1 MHLTGQRIL
10 ITRAT
15 SQADSF
21 KLALEAAGARP
32 VLVPVIEIKE
42 PASWEPF
49 DKALAELSAYDWVI
63 FASTNAVRSF
73 VERMEEKS
81 IPKGNLANIKIGA
94 IGEAT
99 AGLLKEHS
107 IKVDFSPDKFVAE
120 NFIAQFPD
128 GDNMNGLKILW
139 PRTNVGR
146 TLIADEFTASGATV
160 DTIEAYQTDLPDNK
174 DVLAARLFDLCN
186 GKQLDLVTFASSQT
200 VKNFHQ
206 LLKMGLVNYAK
217 TKGYIVNPD
226 SIALESSASNLLNG
240 IAIATIGPVTART
253 ARQHYKQVQ
262 IEADTH
268 TMEGLLNAIE
278 DYYSTTLES

>member
-32 VLVPVIEIKE
+32 ILIPVIEIKE
-42 PASWEPF
+42 PSSWEPF
-49 DKALAELSAYDWVI
+49 DKALAQLSEYDWVI

-73 VERMEEKS
+73 IERMDKTKV
-81 IPKGNLANIKIGA
+81 PKENLSNIKIGA

-99 AGLLKEHS
+99 AAILQEHS
-107 IKVDFSPDKFVAE
+107 ITVDFSPDKFVAE
-120 NFIAQFPD
+120 NFIEQFP
-128 GDNMNGLKILW
+128 GSDNMRGLKILW

-146 TLIADEFTASGATV
+146 TLIADEFTASGAIV
-160 DTIEAYQTDLPDNK
+160 DTIEAYRTDLPDNK
-174 DVLAARLFDLCN
+174 DVLATRLFDLCN
-186 GKQLDLVTFASSQT
+186 EKNLDLVTFASSQT

-206 LLKMGLVNYAK
+206 LLKQGLVNYAGS
-217 TKGYIVNPD
+217 KGYIVNHESD
-226 SIALESSASNLLNG
+226 ALEAAASNLLNG
-240 IAIATIGPVTART
+240 IAIATIGPVTAKT
-253 ARQHYKQVQ
+253 ARQYYKTVQ

-268 TMEGLLNAIE
+268 TMDGLLKAIE
-278 DYYSTTLES
+278 RYYEI